1 MKYKLTFALIMGMIT
16 TAIISFVLIA
26 INLGFNE
33 RFLLAWVR
41 SWSVSYVLAVSAML
55 LIAPRVQLLV
65 NYLLKKEPMTEQNE
79 QQG

>member
-1 MKYKLTFALIMGMIT
+1 MKHKLAFALIMGMIT
-16 TAIISFVLIA
+16 TAIISFAVIA

-33 RFLLAWVR
+33 RFLLAWLR

-65 NYLLKKEPMTEQNE
+65 NYLLKKEPVIEQNN
-79 QQG
+79 

>member
-1 MKYKLTFALIMGMIT
+1 MKSKLTFALIMGLIT
-16 TAIISFVLIA
+16 TSLISFVLIA

-33 RFLLAWVR
+33 RFLLAWLR

-65 NYLLKKEPMTEQNE
+65 NYLLKKEPVTERNN
-79 QQG
+79 